1 MLMAGISRMIAGGN
15 AGGGE
20 GRPQRMDFGIGIA
33 SGVDGWKVAQ
43 RAEALGFTHAW
54 FYDTQMLCA
63 DVFVSMALAAIKTSR
78 IRLGTGVLVPTNRIA
93 PAAANGLATLLKLAP
108 GRIDFGVGTGFTAR
122 NTMGLPA
129 MRLADLREY
138 ARVVRELLAGET
150 VKWDAEGAAR
160 TVRFLDPTG
169 GLLAVGGR
177 IPLHVSAFGPRARAL
192 TAEIADGWL
201 AFVGRPSRALRDI
214 RAMEESCRGAGRD
227 PSTLYKT
234 AFTMGSVLDDGE
246 PADSPR
252 ARAEAGPL
260 ALSFFHG
267 VMDGSLK
274 ARVPEALAPAVAE
287 YRRLYERFEPADARY
302 LTLHKGHFIRPR
314 PEEERFLTA
323 PLIRDLTTTGT
334 AGEVVE
340 RVRGL
345 AAAGYQQ
352 LAVCLAPNHEDA
364 IERWAKVRDRV

>member
-1 MLMAGISRMIAGGN
+1 
-15 AGGGE
+15 
-20 GRPQRMDFGIGIA
+20 MDFGIGIA

-54 FYDTQMLCA
+54 FYDTQMLVA
-63 DVFVSMALAAIKTSR
+63 DVFVSMALAAVKTTR

-129 MRLADLREY
+129 MRLADLRDY
-138 ARVVRELLAGET
+138 VRVVRGLLAGET

-160 TVRFLDPTG
+160 TVRFLDPAS
-169 GLLAVGGR
+169 GLLGMGGR

-214 RAMEESCRGAGRD
+214 REMEESCRSAGRD

-234 AFTMGSVLDDGE
+234 AFTMGSVLGDSE

-260 ALSFFHG
+260 APSCSHG
-267 VMDGSLK
+267 VMAGALK

-334 AGEVVE
+334 ADEVVE

-352 LAVCLAPNHEDA
+352 LAVCLAPNHEDS
-364 IERWAKVRDRV
+364 IERGAQVRDRV